1 MPEYGLVKEE
11 YKWVDGKEFMGF
23 EPSLSSNVFFF
34 VQNYGIYPVQF
45 QDDQIVM
52 DYSRAKVC
60 EDRENNE
67 RMWTVR
73 EIYFDEL
80 VIGYFNRAQIRIYE
94 HGIVKQEILHTRMN
108 VFGFL
113 TPP

>member
-1 MPEYGLVKEE
+1 M
-11 YKWVDGKEFMGF
+11 
-23 EPSLSSNVFFF
+23 FFF
-34 VQNYGIYPVQF
+34 YVRNDDIYPVQF

-80 VIGYFNRAQIRIYE
+80 VIGYFNWAQIRIYE
-94 HGIVKQEILHTRMN
+94 HGIIKRVILHTGMN
-108 VFGFL
+108 IFGFL
-113 TPP
+113 VLPSVEVYPVGCPWPT